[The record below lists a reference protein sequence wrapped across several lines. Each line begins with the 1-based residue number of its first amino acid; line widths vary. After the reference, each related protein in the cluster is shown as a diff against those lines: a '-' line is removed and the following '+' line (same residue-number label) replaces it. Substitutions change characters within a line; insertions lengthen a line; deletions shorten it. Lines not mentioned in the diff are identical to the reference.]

1 MDKIRDIE
9 VEEYDFEFVSTN
21 PNIYDQSLL
30 QTHEVFKKMNPPI
43 SCETNGHL
51 IKMNTPC
58 KYIREKF
65 KVIFRDH
72 GEFIVQEVIDESN
85 FTIVIPS
92 NLPKDVILETIST
105 NNVKVIKKEYRD
117 VLSIY
122 AIKELDKDIRDTKN
136 ELNKEIRDT
145 KNELNKEIR
154 DTTSNIVTEIKYR
167 TLNSRISMLENII
180 VSLCKRIETIEKV

>member
-30 QTHEVFKKMNPPI
+30 QTHEVFK
-43 SCETNGHL
+43 
-51 IKMNTPC
+51 KMNTPC

-92 NLPKDVILETIST
+92 DLPKDVILETIST

-136 ELNKEIRDT
+136 ELDKDIRDT

>member
-1 MDKIRDIE
+1 
-9 VEEYDFEFVSTN
+9 
-21 PNIYDQSLL
+21 
-30 QTHEVFKKMNPPI
+30 
-43 SCETNGHL
+43 
-51 IKMNTPC
+51 MNTPC

-92 NLPKDVILETIST
+92 DLPKDVILETIST

-145 KNELNKEIR
+145 
-154 DTTSNIVTEIKYR
+154 TSNIVTEIKYR